1 MMKKKPRI
9 LLNLSLKK
17 KNHIN
22 KNAIQTYINE
32 ISAKEKLNV
41 MAEKKK
47 KKKLSWV
54 GFEPMLVWNL
64 NENSNKTPFFFRPR
78 RPREGFPR

>member
-47 KKKLSWV
+47 EETVLGGIRTHARVES
-54 GFEPMLVWNL
+54 E
-64 NENSNKTPFFFRPR
+64 
-78 RPREGFPR
+78 